1 MALSWRKRINK
12 LIRNKMEVQGFRLV
26 DFFVYMKELSP
37 EVDMVV
43 ELRQSCPYSKVF
55 FTHIFINVGVIHKEL
70 AELEAIFNLPHKP
83 TSPPPHWWHTSMQS
97 WLILKNLN
105 YSLVPDSSFQLTSSS
120 SPEELERVTDAVVE
134 TVVKIGL
141 PLAKRFDNLQSLI
154 QEFEFP
160 TDRQMRGQCLY
171 FKLPLAYLLN
181 GRLDK
186 AQQSLMYF
194 DRKLREEDPPQ
205 HKYFQP
211 FEKNLSIELARRK
224 AELG

>member
-1 MALSWRKRINK
+1 MALRWRKRIDEA
-12 LIRNKMEVQGFRLV
+12 IRCKMEAKGFRLV
-26 DFFVYMKELSP
+26 DFFIYMKELSP

-43 ELRQSCPYSKVF
+43 QLKQGSRYSKVF

-70 AELEAIFNLPHKP
+70 AELEAILNLPHKP
-83 TSPPPHWWHTSMQS
+83 TSPPPHWWHTTMQS

-105 YSLVPDSSFQLTSSS
+105 YSLVPDSSFHLTSSS

-141 PLAKRFDNLQSLI
+141 PLAKRFDSIQSLI

-160 TDRQMRGQCLY
+160 TDRQMRGECLY
-171 FKLPLAYLLN
+171 FKQPLAYLLN
-181 GRLDK
+181 GQLDK
-186 AQQSLMYF
+186 AQQSLMDF
-194 DRKLREEDPPQ
+194 ERKLREEDPPQ

-211 FEKNLSIELARRK
+211 FEKSLSIELARRK
-224 AELG
+224 ADLS